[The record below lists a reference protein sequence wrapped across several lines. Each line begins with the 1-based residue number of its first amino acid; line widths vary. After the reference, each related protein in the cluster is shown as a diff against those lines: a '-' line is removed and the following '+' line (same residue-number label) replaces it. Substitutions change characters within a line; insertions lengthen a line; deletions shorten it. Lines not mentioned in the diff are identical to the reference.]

1 MSVPR
6 PAATIMLLR
15 RSTPGYEVLMLRRHK
30 DLAFAG
36 GAYVFPGGSVDPSDL
51 EDRWESRIRGV
62 TKAQLVERMG
72 TEDALGFAVA
82 AVREAFE
89 ESGILLAVADGTGC
103 MHRGAR
109 LVGPEIAAARRALLG
124 GERGFFDLAIELG
137 LVLDLASV
145 RYVAHWVTPVGV
157 PRRFDTRFFVAPIA
171 EDAVAAADASEV
183 VDAVWILPDD
193 ALSKAAQGEFELVV
207 PTAKNLERLVGFA
220 DLDELL
226 ETLGSIPVPRIEPRL
241 YRDADGA
248 VHVALPG
255 DPAFATASAR
265 LEDGEALPAPERTRA
280 SGVDDG

>member
-6 PAATIMLLR
+6 PAATIMLVR
-15 RSTPGYEVLMLRRHK
+15 PAPHGYEVLMLRRHK

-36 GAYVFPGGSVDPSDL
+36 GAYVFPGGSVDPSDTAP
-51 EDRWESRIRGV
+51 EWAARIVGASREALVRRLG
-62 TKAQLVERMG
+62 TK
-72 TEDALGFAVA
+72 DALGFAVA

-89 ESGILLAVADGTGC
+89 ESGILLALADGSGRLP
-103 MHRGAR
+103 RGAR
-109 LVGPEIAAARRALLG
+109 LDGVERASARQRLLA
-124 GERGFFDLAIELG
+124 GEVDFLALAIELG
-137 LVLDLASV
+137 LVLDLAGV
-145 RYVAHWVTPVGV
+145 RYVAHWVTPAGV
-157 PRRFDTRFFVAPIA
+157 SRRFDTRFFVAPIA

-183 VDAVWILPDD
+183 VDAVWIRPDE
-193 ALSKAAQGEFELVV
+193 ALRRASEGEFELVV

-226 ETLGSIPVPRIEPRL
+226 ETLGSMPVPRIEPRL

-265 LEDGEALPAPERTRA
+265 LDDGEALPAPERTRA